1 MNVKSL
7 FNILG
12 ALSTI
17 LGLTMVIPLLISLG
31 SEQHDFQAFIK
42 SSIIC
47 ISLGLPCWFLPKTI
61 NLLQIVMGL
70 LL

>member
-1 MNVKSL
+1 MNIKSL

-31 SEQHDFQAFIK
+31 SGQYDFK
-42 SSIIC
+42 H
-47 ISLGLPCWFLPKTI
+47 L
-61 NLLQIVMGL
+61 
-70 LL
+70 